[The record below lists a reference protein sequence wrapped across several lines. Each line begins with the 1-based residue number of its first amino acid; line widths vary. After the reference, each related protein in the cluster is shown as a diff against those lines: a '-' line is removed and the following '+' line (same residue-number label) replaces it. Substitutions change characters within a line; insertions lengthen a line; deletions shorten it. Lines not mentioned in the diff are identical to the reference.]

1 MVKWTSPIISDASGQ
16 LAESVVFSKWKGR
29 SYMRTYVKPANP
41 RTPKQVANRDVFD
54 KLVKRYQSLATDAEA
69 KSAWNNRALEYLIS
83 GFNLFM
89 KFGRSSWIKLSN
101 YEFPS
106 GTTYPQSVTVT
117 YKCGIPLSEARIYV
131 FDGTTWTDITPAEG
145 LSAEGS
151 FTWDVPSAGT
161 YEFYIATNKVLIEG
175 DTSPQFYQAVTKYFP
190 DETIPGAKEAKLVA
204 NA

>member
-1 MVKWTSPIISDASGQ
+1 MVKWISPIISDASGQ
-16 LAESVVFSKWKGR
+16 LADSVVFSKWKGR

-54 KLVKRYQSLATDAEA
+54 KLVKRWQSLATDADVKA
-69 KSAWNNRALEYLIS
+69 AWNTRALEYLVS

-89 KFGRSSWIKLSN
+89 KYGRSSWIKLSN

-106 GTTYPQSVTVT
+106 GTTYPQTITIT
-117 YKCGIPLSEARIYV
+117 YKCGVPLSEARIYV

-145 LSAEGS
+145 LSEEGS
-151 FTWDVPSAGT
+151 FVWDVPEQGT
-161 YEFYIATNKVLIEG
+161 YEFFIATNKVLKQG
-175 DTSPQFYQAVTKYFP
+175 DTSPQYYQAVTKYFP
-190 DETIPGAKEAKLVA
+190 DEIISAAKEAKLVA

>member
-1 MVKWTSPIISDASGQ
+1 MVKWTSPIVSDASGQ
-16 LAESVVFSKWKGR
+16 LAESVVFSRWKGR

-41 RTPKQVANRDVFD
+41 RTPRQVANRDVFD
-54 KLVKRYQSLATDAEA
+54 KLVKRYQSLSTDADV
-69 KSAWNNRALEYLIS
+69 KSAWNERALEYRVS

-89 KFGRSSWIKLSN
+89 KYGRSSWIKLSN

-106 GTTYPQSVTVT
+106 GTVYPQSVTIT

-131 FDGTTWTDITPAEG
+131 FDGAIWSDITPAEG

-151 FTWDVPSAGT
+151 FTYDVPAAGT
-161 YEFYIATNKVLIEG
+161 YEFFIATNKVLKPG
-175 DTSPQFYQAVTKYFP
+175 DTSPQYYQAVIKYFP
-190 DETIPGAKEAKLVA
+190 DETIRGAKEAKLVA

>member
-41 RTPKQVANRDVFD
+41 RTDKQVANRDVFD
-54 KLVKRYQSLATDAEA
+54 KLVKRYQSLATDANV

-89 KFGRSSWIKLSN
+89 KFGRSSWIKLSTYN
-101 YEFPS
+101 FPS
-106 GTTYPQSVTVT
+106 GTPYPQTIT
-117 YKCGIPLSEARIYV
+117 IYYQCGIPLSEARCYV
-131 FDGTTWTDITPAEG
+131 FNGTIWTDITPAEG

-151 FTWDVPSAGT
+151 FTYTVPAAGT
-161 YEFYIATNKVLIEG
+161 YEFYLATNKVLREG
-175 DTSPQFYQAVTKYFP
+175 DTSPQFYQAVTKWYP
-190 DETIPGAKEAKLVA
+190 DETIPGAKEAKLTA
-204 NA
+204 QS